1 MTDNFSETIQGAKN
15 TIESFTGKATDTVAN
30 EAKNAFDKL
39 ETLAGGAGQ
48 ALKNLMNNL
57 TKTVS
62 DLNEAT
68 TKIKTSVLEA
78 TNGAV
83 KTLTEASDHAAS
95 VVKETTDKATG
106 ALNDAT
112 NISVHRINDA
122 TTSIAEA
129 ADKTKL
135 ALDATLQ
142 KAEQLSGAIA
152 NSVQEVISTS
162 VQMWMIE
169 HPAISWIV
177 MHPLLSIILISFMI
191 LVFWS
196 LLNTSIK
203 FAQQIFLLI
212 LKAPFIKVFNFLQS
226 AKGKLS
232 NNSDMQERLPN
243 ILNRLEELRYE
254 QNTLMREMNA
264 ILITKKYI
272 DRFC

>member
-1 MTDNFSETIQGAKN
+1 MTENLSETMQEAKN

-39 ETLAGGAGQ
+39 ETLAGAAGQ

-78 TNGAV
+78 TNGAI
-83 KTLTEASDHAAS
+83 KTLSEASDHAAS

-122 TTSIAEA
+122 TTSIAEV

-135 ALDATLQ
+135 TLEATLER
-142 KAEQLSGAIA
+142 AEQLSGAIA
-152 NSVQEVISTS
+152 NSVQEVVITS
-162 VQMWMIE
+162 VQMWMVE

-177 MHPLLSIILISFMI
+177 MHPLLSIILILLML
-191 LVFWS
+191 LVFWN
-196 LLNTSIK
+196 LLNASIK

-212 LKAPFIKVFNFLQS
+212 LKAQLISVFNFFQS
-226 AKGKLS
+226 TKGNQS
-232 NNSDMQERLPN
+232 NNSDTQERLPN

-254 QNTLMREMNA
+254 QDTLMREMNT
-264 ILITKKYI
+264 ILISRK
-272 DRFC
+272 

>member
-1 MTDNFSETIQGAKN
+1 MTDNFSETIQGVKN
-15 TIESFTGKATDTVAN
+15 TIESFTGKATDTVAID
-30 EAKNAFDKL
+30 AKNAFDKL
-39 ETLAGGAGQ
+39 GTLAGDSVQ
-48 ALKNLMNNL
+48 ALNNL
-57 TKTVS
+57 TTNFTKTVS

-68 TKIKTSVLEA
+68 TKIKASVLEA

-83 KTLTEASDHAAS
+83 KTLTEASDRAAS
-95 VVKETTDKATG
+95 VVKETTDQATG

-212 LKAPFIKVFNFLQS
+212 LKAPFIRVFNFLQS

-254 QNTLMREMNA
+254 QDTLMREMNA